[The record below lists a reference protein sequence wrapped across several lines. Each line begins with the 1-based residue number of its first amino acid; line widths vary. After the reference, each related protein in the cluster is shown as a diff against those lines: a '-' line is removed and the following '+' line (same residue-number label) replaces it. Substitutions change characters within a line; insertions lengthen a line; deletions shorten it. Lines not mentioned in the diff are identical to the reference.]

1 MAIIFKDEVKQNAK
15 AVVPIAILVLIL
27 NLFRPVDNK
36 LIGNF
41 LLGCLGVILGLSI
54 FLTGVDLSISKI
66 GSFMGDFIAKSENI
80 LKVVIFG
87 IFIGFII
94 SVAEPDF
101 LILAN
106 QVRSAVGLG
115 SFLIVAIISAGV
127 GVMISIGLYRIFK
140 EIKLSSLMMVVY
152 GVIFI
157 IMLITNDLG
166 HAIAFDAS
174 GATTGAMTTPF
185 IIALGLGVS
194 KLKGESKGE
203 ENSFGLVGIA
213 SAGPILAGLL
223 MSLSIDSSNVLI
235 EEMAHTSA
243 LYSGFKSATF
253 AIVPISLVFFV
264 MDKLVFKIKNKKNI
278 NLGLIY
284 TYLGLI
290 IFLASVEGGFM
301 ELARVMGENY
311 ADFKLVPLI
320 GFILGLLVVL
330 AEPAV
335 FVLSEQVEE
344 VTGGSIHKSSIMK
357 ALSLGVAFAVML
369 AMFRIKIEGFKLWM
383 LIVPGFLLALILSR
397 NVPQLFVG
405 IAFDSGGVAS
415 GPMTATFILA
425 FCQGVAGN
433 VADGFGVIAF
443 VALMPVI
450 TIMIMG
456 SFYKEAIEG

>member
-106 QVRSAVGLG
+106 QVRSAIGLG

-194 KLKGESKGE
+194 KLNGESKGE